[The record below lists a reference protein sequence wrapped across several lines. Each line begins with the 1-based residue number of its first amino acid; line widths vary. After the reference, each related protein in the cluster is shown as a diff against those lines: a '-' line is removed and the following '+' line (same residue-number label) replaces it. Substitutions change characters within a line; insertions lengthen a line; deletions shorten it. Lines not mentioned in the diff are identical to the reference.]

1 MINEC
6 IINYNQ
12 YSTTKDEKEEGK
24 KRRETYNTA
33 TIRLLLLLLLLLLL
47 RAIGVASFYSKR
59 SFYVAGA
66 VSKES
71 L

>member
-6 IINYNQ
+6 IIITINIVC
-12 YSTTKDEKEEGK
+12 TTKDEKEEGK

-33 TIRLLLLLLLLLLL
+33 TIRILLLLLLL

>member
-6 IINYNQ
+6 IIITINIVC
-12 YSTTKDEKEEGK
+12 TTKDEKEEGK

-33 TIRLLLLLLLLLLL
+33 TIRILLLLLLLL

>member
-1 MINEC
+1 MINER

-33 TIRLLLLLLLLLLL
+33 TIRILLLLLLL

>member
-33 TIRLLLLLLLLLLL
+33 TIRILLLLLL

>member
-6 IINYNQ
+6 IINYNK

-33 TIRLLLLLLLLLLL
+33 TIRILLLLLLLL

>member
-33 TIRLLLLLLLLLLL
+33 TIRILLLLL

>member
-1 MINEC
+1 MINER

-33 TIRLLLLLLLLLLL
+33 TIRLLLLLLLLL

-59 SFYVAGA
+59 SFYDAGA

>member
-1 MINEC
+1 MINER

-33 TIRLLLLLLLLLLL
+33 TIRILLLLLLL

-59 SFYVAGA
+59 SFYVAGT

>member
-33 TIRLLLLLLLLLLL
+33 TIRLLLLLLL

>member
-33 TIRLLLLLLLLLLL
+33 TIRILLLLLLL

>member
-12 YSTTKDEKEEGK
+12 YSTTKDDEKEEGK

-33 TIRLLLLLLLLLLL
+33 TIRLLLLLLL

>member
-33 TIRLLLLLLLLLLL
+33 TIRILLLLLLL

-59 SFYVAGA
+59 SFYDAGA

>member
-12 YSTTKDEKEEGK
+12 YSTTKDDGDDEKEEGK

-33 TIRLLLLLLLLLLL
+33 TIRILLLL

>member
-33 TIRLLLLLLLLLLL
+33 TIRILLLLLLLL

>member
-1 MINEC
+1 MSALIT
-6 IINYNQ
+6 II
-12 YSTTKDEKEEGK
+12 YSTTKDDGDDEKEEGK
-24 KRRETYNTA
+24 KRGETYNTA
-33 TIRLLLLLLLLLLL
+33 TIRILLLLL